1 MIVQLFVVQFVHL
14 HLIVLPSLLKRIYSK
29 DEIIN
34 ELNRQ
39 LKDANFKIGVLES
52 QVAELED
59 EIKILKKPN
68 IVNKHDEYLKTI
80 LKQFDDLKI
89 RNRENKRK
97 RQEWMGKYYQVLNQ
111 NK

>member
-1 MIVQLFVVQFVHL
+1 MKTYVDRE
-14 HLIVLPSLLKRIYSK
+14 VLLQLKRIYSK
-29 DEIIN
+29 DEIIAD
-34 ELNRQ
+34 LHRQ
-39 LKDANFKIGVLES
+39 LKESNYKIGVLES
-52 QVAELED
+52 YVSELED
-59 EIKILKKPN
+59 QIKVLKKPN

-97 RQEWMGKYYQVLNQ
+97 RQEWMGKYYQLLNQ

>member
-1 MIVQLFVVQFVHL
+1 MKTFIERE
-14 HLIVLPSLLKRIYSK
+14 VLLQVKRIYSK
-29 DEIIN
+29 DEIIA

-39 LKDANFKIGVLES
+39 LKESNFKVGVLES

-68 IVNKHDEYLKTI
+68 VINKHDEYLKTI

-111 NK
+111 NNQL

>member
-1 MIVQLFVVQFVHL
+1 MKTFTERE
-14 HLIVLPSLLKRIYSK
+14 VLLQVKRIYSK
-29 DEIIN
+29 DEIIAD
-34 ELNRQ
+34 LHRQ
-39 LKDANFKIGVLES
+39 LKESNFKVGVLES

-68 IVNKHDEYLKTI
+68 VINKHDEYLKTI

-111 NK
+111 NNQL